1 MLKSQITQTNIDRE
15 VVIENDSDFLK
26 KVEQQVQFW
35 NLGQQKR
42 DRRGSWETKAF
53 AVERRG
59 ESIGQYDKD
68 IWHSA
73 HQ

>member
-42 DRRGSWETKAF
+42 DRRGS
-53 AVERRG
+53 
-59 ESIGQYDKD
+59 
-68 IWHSA
+68 
-73 HQ
+73 